1 MNENFNGKIIYQPH
15 HLCHAAS
22 SILCSNFEKAFVCPL
37 MPQSFSSTEIFKFEN
52 NKITLLDKVTIL
64 IQLEFCIRL

>member
-22 SILCSNFEKAFVCPL
+22 SILCSNFEKGICL
-37 MPQSFSSTEIFKFEN
+37 SFDASEISLQQKYLN
-52 NKITLLDKVTIL
+52 LKIIK
-64 IQLEFCIRL
+64 